1 MRRILGCIGN
11 TLFRQK
17 TLLFG
22 FALLIFGTLIV
33 NAQDRAISGKVTGL
47 DGQPV
52 AGATIQIE
60 GTYKGVSTDSDGN
73 FSISVSPGDRYI
85 LVSFIGMKQKRLEI
99 GSATTFDV
107 VLEEDILG
115 MEEVVVVGYGTQKKG
130 DVTSSISS
138 VKAENFVKGAVID
151 AAQLIQGK
159 VAGLA
164 VVMPN
169 GDPTSGTQIM
179 LRGTSSLKGGTTPL
193 VLIDGVP
200 GSLNTVA
207 PEDIESIDVLKDGS
221 AAAIYGTRGTN
232 GVVIITT
239 KRSQYQAAP
248 VIEYSGYV
256 SISNIMNNNK
266 ADFMNAADL
275 RARWDEGYSFN
286 GANLQDFGETT
297 DWLDLITRTGVSQSH
312 NISVRGG
319 SQNSNYVASLNYK
332 DQEGTFIGTN
342 NNTVTGRI
350 DLNHSMYDG
359 KVKVN
364 LSTIMSEQKFDA
376 NGDGYGFNSIA
387 YRYALIRNPTE
398 PVYGTDGEK
407 WYERNIYVYDNPLG
421 FIEET
426 VGQNLYRNIRLTGS
440 ITYSPM
446 PGLDIKG
453 MFTKR
458 GNSQI
463 RGYYQTKDHV
473 STTKLGRNGYASRGT
488 DDYINNLGEITAT
501 YQKSIGDHRFTALGG
516 YSYEE
521 ESNEGFWMQ
530 NWDFPTDAFTY
541 NHMGTG
547 FALKRGEVPISSYKT
562 SEKLIGFFTRVSY
575 SYADKYMAM
584 VSMRR
589 EGSSKFGKDNK
600 WGNFPGISLGWKIDK
615 EPFMENVAFIES
627 LKLRA
632 GFGVTG
638 INILGPYQSLS
649 SLDYSTSN
657 AMLYNGTWVYG
668 LTPVRNPNPNLKW
681 EKKEEY
687 NLGLDWSVTNG
698 RIGGSIDYYS
708 RTTKDMLWDYSVP
721 VPPYLYGF
729 MTANVG
735 EIKNAGI
742 EVLLNLVPVK
752 TSYLTWKADIT
763 YSTNSN
769 RLISLN
775 NEQFQT
781 TNPFF
786 YTGHTG
792 EPIQTT
798 THRVDIGGPIG
809 NFWGLKVVDIDNDG
823 IWVVET
829 PDGELISAL
838 DASDAD
844 KQVLGNGLPKHYLSI
859 SNTVNFKGFD
869 LNINM
874 RGAFGFQILNFQR
887 MYYENPTINYNCLNS
902 AFDKVYGK
910 AVLSDVQRFV
920 SYYIEDGDYWKVDN
934 VTIGYTFNMDRVS
947 AIKNFRIYAS
957 GMNLAT
963 ITGYKGMDPE
973 VNMSGLSPGMD
984 SRDKYPTVTTYTF
997 GVNLTF

>member
-1 MRRILGCIGN
+1 MKVILWNIWQPVAKQKPLIIGI
-11 TLFRQK
+11 
-17 TLLFG
+17 
-22 FALLIFGTLIV
+22 LLIFFGSLFAQ
-33 NAQDRAISGKVTGL
+33 AQDRTITGKVDGSDGL
-47 DGQPV
+47 PI
-52 AGATIQIE
+52 AGATVQIE
-60 GTYKGVSTDSDGN
+60 GTLKGVSTNSEGV
-73 FSISVSPGDRYI
+73 FAITVSSGQRYLI
-85 LVSFIGMKQKRLEI
+85 VSFIGTKSVRLEL
-99 GSATTFDV
+99 GTATNYDV
-107 VLEEDILG
+107 VLVDDILG
-115 MEEVVVVGYGTQKKG
+115 LDEVVVVGYGTQRKG
-130 DVTSSISS
+130 DVTSAISS
-138 VKAENFVKGAVID
+138 VKAESFVKGAVVD

-193 VLIDGVP
+193 VIIDGIP
-200 GSLNTVA
+200 GNMSTVA

-232 GVVIITT
+232 GVIIITT
-239 KRSQYQAAP
+239 KRSQFESEP

-256 SISNIMNNNK
+256 SVSTIANNNK
-266 ADFMNAADL
+266 ADFMTAADL
-275 RARWDEGYSFN
+275 RARLADGYAFN

-297 DWLDLITRTGVSQSH
+297 DWLGEISRTGVSQSH
-312 NISVRGG
+312 NLSIRGG
-319 SQNSNYVASLNYK
+319 SKNSNYVASLNYR

-359 KVKVN
+359 KIKVN

-398 PVYGTDGEK
+398 PIYGTGGAK
-407 WYERNIYVYDNPLG
+407 WYERNIYVYDNPIA

-426 VGQNLYRNIRLTGS
+426 VGQNLYRKLRLTGS
-440 ITYSPM
+440 ITYSPI

-453 MFTKR
+453 LYSKR
-458 GNSQI
+458 GDSEI
-463 RGYYQTKDHV
+463 RGYYQTKNHV
-473 STTKLGRNGYASRGT
+473 STTKTGRNGYASRGSG
-488 DDYINNLGEITAT
+488 DYLGNLGEITAT
-501 YQKSIGDHRFTALGG
+501 YQKSIGDHRITALGG
-516 YSYEE
+516 YSYEA
-521 ESNEGFWMQ
+521 ESNESFWMQ

-541 NHMGTG
+541 NNMGTG
-547 FALKRGEVPISSYKT
+547 FALTRGEAPISSSK
-562 SEKLIGFFTRVSY
+562 SSQKLIGFFTRVSY

-584 VSMRR
+584 LSMRR

-600 WGNFPGISLGWKIDK
+600 WGNFPGVSLGWKIDN
-615 EPFMENVAFIES
+615 EPFMENISVIES

-638 INILGPYQSLS
+638 IDILNPYQSLS
-649 SLDYSTSN
+649 SLDYSSAN

-681 EKKEEY
+681 ERKEEY
-687 NLGLDWSVTNG
+687 NIGLDWALVNG
-698 RIGGSIDYYS
+698 RIAGAVDYYS
-708 RTTKDMLWDYSVP
+708 RLTKDMLWDYSVP
-721 VPPYLYGF
+721 VPPYLFGT

-735 EIKNAGI
+735 EIKNAGV

-752 TSYLTWKADIT
+752 TSTLEWRSDIT
-763 YSTNSN
+763 YSTNTN
-769 RLISLN
+769 KLVSLN
-775 NEQFQT
+775 NDQFQT

-786 YTGHTG
+786 YAGHTG
-792 EPIQTT
+792 EPIQTV

-809 NFWGLKVVDIDNDG
+809 NFWGLKVVDIDDAG
-823 IWVVET
+823 KWIVET
-829 PDGELISAL
+829 PTGELKSAAT
-838 DASDAD
+838 ASDAD
-844 KQVLGNGLPKHYLSI
+844 KQVLGNGLPKHYLSW
-859 SNTVNFKGFD
+859 SNTVNYRGFD
-869 LNINM
+869 LNVNM
-874 RGAFGFQILNFQR
+874 RGAFGYQILNYQR

-920 SYYIEDGDYWKVDN
+920 SYYIEEGDYWKVDN
-934 VTIGYTFNMDRVS
+934 VTLGYTFNMSKVG
-947 AIKNFRIYAS
+947 AVKNFRVYAS

-963 ITGYKGMDPE
+963 LTGYKGMDPE
-973 VNMSGLSPGMD
+973 VSISGLAPGSD
-984 SRDKYPTVTTYTF
+984 SRDKYPTVTSYTF
-997 GVNLTF
+997 GINLTF